1 MLLRVLKCI
10 ALRGCDSMKT
20 AQPIIFFIGTMGAV
34 ALAHITT
41 RVRMKMKKKQEGAIR
56 NG

>member
-1 MLLRVLKCI
+1 
-10 ALRGCDSMKT
+10 
-20 AQPIIFFIGTMGAV
+20 V

>member
-1 MLLRVLKCI
+1 
-10 ALRGCDSMKT
+10 MKT

-56 NG
+56 NGFGDDDE